1 VVPSDYDSLLAKVIA
16 HGRDRDEARTRL
28 VRAVAATRLA
38 GVADNAAWLGRALRT
53 EAFAAGGVT
62 TRFLAEQSAALAAPA
77 TVPEV
82 VLQAAAQ
89 AVLEAPRRAAD
100 GVAGRVTVGAGRC
113 VPREPGGHRA
123 L

>member
-53 EAFAAGGVT
+53 DAFRG
-62 TRFLAEQSAALAAPA
+62 RRRDDAL
-77 TVPEV
+77 
-82 VLQAAAQ
+82 
-89 AVLEAPRRAAD
+89 PRRAERCTRS
-100 GVAGRVTVGAGRC
+100 AGR
-113 VPREPGGHRA
+113 RA
-123 L
+123 